1 MVLLAIL
8 FDLHSKD
15 FFFYSCGGIAIKKRN
30 LLGFQILRFHLDACL
45 QYVDSVWLL
54 KLAEQALGL
63 ALAV

>member
-1 MVLLAIL
+1 MVLLATL
-8 FDLHSKD
+8 SDLHSKD
-15 FFFYSCGGIAIKKRN
+15 FFYGCGGIAITKSN

-63 ALAV
+63 